1 VKEQRKKDRMF
12 TSDMSVEFSPLPK
25 EMEEAYWAALHYFAD
40 VILSDI
46 KNESESLCSVD
57 ETSN

>member
-1 VKEQRKKDRMF
+1 MF